1 MKKVLS
7 GLISATLLM
16 ASAAQA
22 TDIAANIA
30 ISGTLRPAEFS
41 CSVALSESSVSIL
54 ENSDTLIKQGDNAT
68 SPVIVRASVYGGAEC
83 DKLVEEG
90 KIAYKFTGAADDAD
104 GTVLTNSLN
113 DETAAKGVG
122 IGIFN
127 EQNELVPV
135 NTGRISAQGGGTFGL
150 QMVQLKNQEAVAGN
164 INSTVTVQIERL

>member
-7 GLISATLLM
+7 GLVSVTLLM
-16 ASAAQA
+16 AGAAQA
-22 TDIAANIA
+22 KDMAANIA

-41 CSVALSESSVSIL
+41 CSVALSESSVSVL

-68 SPVIVRASVYGGAEC
+68 SPVTVQVSVDGGPEC
-83 DKLVEEG
+83 AKLTDEG
-90 KIAYKFTGAADDAD
+90 KIAYKFMGVADDAD
-104 GTVLTNSLN
+104 GTVLANSLT

-127 EQNELVPV
+127 GQNELVPV
-135 NTGRISAQGGGTFGL
+135 NTGRLGAQGGSTFGL
-150 QMVQLKNQEAVAGN
+150 QMVQLTNQEAVAGN

>member
-7 GLISATLLM
+7 GLVSATLLL

-22 TDIAANIA
+22 KDMAAHMA

-41 CSVALSESSVSIL
+41 CSVGLSESSVSIL

-68 SPVIVRASVYGGAEC
+68 SPVTVQVSVDGGPEC
-83 DKLVEEG
+83 AKLKNEG
-90 KIAYKFTGAADDAD
+90 KIAYKFMGVADDAD
-104 GTVLTNSLN
+104 GTVLANSLT

-127 EQNELVPV
+127 GQNELVPV
-135 NTGRISAQGGGTFGL
+135 NTGRLGAQGGSTFGL
-150 QMVQLKNQEAVAGN
+150 QMVQLTNQEAVAGN

>member
-1 MKKVLS
+1 MKKLLS
-7 GLISATLLM
+7 GLISATLLL

-22 TDIAANIA
+22 KDMAANIA

-41 CSVALSESSVSIL
+41 CSVGLSESSVSVL

-68 SPVIVRASVYGGAEC
+68 SPVIIHVTVFGGAEC

-104 GTVLTNSLN
+104 GTVLANSLT

-127 EQNELVPV
+127 GQNELVPV
-135 NTGRISAQGGGTFGL
+135 NTGRLGAQGGSAFGL
-150 QMVQLKNQEAVAGN
+150 QMVQLTNQEAVAGN
-164 INSTVTVQIERL
+164 INSTVTVEIERL